1 MCACVCDEEN
11 TNSNEKNTD
20 GDGER
25 CTTTDVFKTR
35 GQYVGG
41 THIGDECS
49 KLEETRAEVIIFVKN
64 HSLQNI
70 SCVDCKC

>member
-1 MCACVCDEEN
+1 MWLGWGFD
-11 TNSNEKNTD
+11 NSNEKNTD

-35 GQYVGG
+35 GQYVGV